1 MNVLNVL
8 SPRLPSGRLD
18 ISNWGGTRFPV
29 CGGFTNRPRNWLS
42 SYSRQCLA
50 SLSIC
55 GCIYRTLMTEKCGVV
70 VDHRLARVVGT
81 INPGHFRSQVKGLPG
96 I

>member
-1 MNVLNVL
+1 
-8 SPRLPSGRLD
+8 
-18 ISNWGGTRFPV
+18 
-29 CGGFTNRPRNWLS
+29 
-42 SYSRQCLA
+42 
-50 SLSIC
+50 
-55 GCIYRTLMTEKCGVV
+55 MTEKCGVV